1 MVIFSMSHLHDSDSL
16 KTEKQIRCTF
26 ALTADQMLNVIVF
39 ECQYSDVA
47 SDTKVKNQCIKTF
60 TASTRFKR
68 VSSSQVL
75 LLSWLTDDEQ
85 VWLLL

>member
-1 MVIFSMSHLHDSDSL
+1 MSHLHDSESL

-47 SDTKVKNQCIKTF
+47 SDTKVKIN
-60 TASTRFKR
+60 
-68 VSSSQVL
+68 VSKHL
-75 LLSWLTDDEQ
+75 LLPLDLRGQ
-85 VWLLL
+85 VAARSCCSTVLD